1 MAVDHFDR
9 QDLLAILS
17 QVKSTVGG
25 ISTWISLVVTL
36 TPNKLDDRLLDFV
49 RLAAVLADKM
59 ASLDEETLDM
69 VAGVV
74 DSVLHALGHH
84 SKDEM
89 AAALRSSLS
98 HKE

>member
-9 QDLLAILS
+9 QDLLAILAKV
-17 QVKSTVGG
+17 QSTVGV
-25 ISTWISLVVTL
+25 ISVFVSPVVAT
-36 TPNKLDDRLLDFV
+36 TPNNIDDQ
-49 RLAAVLADKM
+49 VLAFVKLSAAAAKKL

-98 HKE
+98 SQE